1 MGYYVCKG
9 YFDTIPKSLDEAARI
24 DGASRARILY
34 EMIVPLSKPIII
46 YTALVS
52 FMAPWCDFVFASYV
66 AFGTSDSYNVAV
78 AMQRWVWTN
87 DYQGFFTRFC
97 AGGVLIAIPVTIL
110 FMCLQKYYVEG
121 VTGGAV
127 KG

>member
-1 MGYYVCKG
+1 MNVALILAGGSGSRTEQSV
-9 YFDTIPKSLDEAARI
+9 PKQFLAIYD
-24 DGASRARILY
+24 
-34 EMIVPLSKPIII
+34 KPIII
-46 YTALVS
+46 YTALLA
-52 FMAPWCDFVFASYV
+52 FMAPWCDYVFASYV
-66 AFGTSDSYNVAV
+66 ALGNSDSYNVAV

-87 DYQGFFTRFC
+87 DYQGYFTRFC
-97 AGGVLIAIPVTIL
+97 AGGILVAVPVTIL